1 MASSASRYQPVP
13 IDDDACRQATDLL
26 EFVGRRWT
34 SSILLALG
42 RGATRFGQIEASVSG
57 ISARMLAVRLREL
70 ERHHLVD
77 RVVQPSTPVS
87 VEYYLTQGGRELLKL
102 LDAVV
107 QNTMTPTDEASS

>member
-1 MASSASRYQPVP
+1 MP

-42 RGATRFGQIEASVSG
+42 RGATRFGQIEASVQG
-57 ISARMLAVRLREL
+57 ISARMLSVRLREL

-77 RVVQPSTPVS
+77 RVVQPTTPVA
-87 VEYYLTQGGRELLKL
+87 VDYHLTDRGRELLAL
-102 LDAVV
+102 VHTVV
-107 QNTMTPTDEASS
+107 RSSTPAEELRS

>member
-1 MASSASRYQPVP
+1 MSSMPHQPVP

-42 RGATRFGQIEASVSG
+42 RGATRFGQIEASVKG
-57 ISARMLAVRLREL
+57 ISARMLSVRLREL
-70 ERHHLVD
+70 ERHHLVE

-87 VEYYLTQGGRELLKL
+87 VEYHLTKSGLELLTL
-102 LDAVV
+102 VHTVV
-107 QNTMTPTDEASS
+107 QNTTTPTGETPP